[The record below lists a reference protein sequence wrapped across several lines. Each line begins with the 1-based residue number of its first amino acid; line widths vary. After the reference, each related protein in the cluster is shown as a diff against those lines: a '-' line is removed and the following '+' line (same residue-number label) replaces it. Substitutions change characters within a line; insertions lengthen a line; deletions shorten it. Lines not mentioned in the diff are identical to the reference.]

1 MNAGW
6 EKIMNIEEI
15 STKYS
20 VRRMEQEDVDIIY
33 ELSVGNP
40 MFFQYCP
47 PDITRDSILSDMKA
61 LPPHCTYEMKY
72 YMGFFEKDK
81 LIAIMDLVA
90 GYPRADV
97 VYIGLFMVNKEV
109 QGKGIGSEIIR
120 ESLQYLKKCN
130 FSSVQLAYAKGNPQS
145 EAFWKKNGFTA
156 TGKETDN
163 GEYFAVSMERYL
175 Q

>member
-1 MNAGW
+1 
-6 EKIMNIEEI
+6 MNIEEI

-20 VRRMEQEDVDIIY
+20 VRRMKQEDVDIIY

-163 GEYFAVSMERYL
+163 GDYFAVSMERYL